1 MKEKII
7 KKLLKSSKRKM
18 MTTWTRVVVGC
29 CGLIRFWKY
38 TSEKINGISGGLAGL
53 CETKRRAKIMVMKTA
68 HHFHG
73 LFPKIDTDSVIRKK
87 KKNPQK
93 SYNSVTYYRIPD
105 HDFSKVSK
113 SSKTEQV

>member
-1 MKEKII
+1 MKGKII

-38 TSEKINGISGGLAGL
+38 TTEKTNGISGGLAVL
-53 CETKRRAKIMVMKTA
+53 CETKRRAKVMVMKTA

-73 LFPKIDTDSVIRKK
+73 FFPKIDTDSVNIKK
-87 KKNPQK
+87 KKK
-93 SYNSVTYYRIPD
+93 KIR
-105 HDFSKVSK
+105 KVII
-113 SSKTEQV
+113 V